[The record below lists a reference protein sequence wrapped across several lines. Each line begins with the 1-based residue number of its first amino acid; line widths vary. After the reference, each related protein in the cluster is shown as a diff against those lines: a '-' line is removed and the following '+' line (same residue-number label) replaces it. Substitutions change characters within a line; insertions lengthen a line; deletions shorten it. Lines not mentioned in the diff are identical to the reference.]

1 MARASRGA
9 VVVLWEAPRLSRW
22 WCCGGG
28 GLWLRTGP
36 CAGEGRSAV
45 GRKSSPVDGGH
56 DGDALA
62 ASISLLRAS
71 WRGTALSLQGGS
83 QGENLVLLD
92 VRRRRLGAV
101 TFWKASCSGAPPL
114 VAEHVGDAAGG
125 VLGSS
130 CCLGAEGPWVLE
142 DWSCCACCGGD
153 LGDGGVEDMLSL

>member
-1 MARASRGA
+1 
-9 VVVLWEAPRLSRW
+9 VLWEAPRLSRW

-153 LGDGGVEDMLSL
+153 LGDGGVEEMLSL